1 MASLLDNVLSF
12 GATPPQYLG
21 GLVGEQGIEDLRK
34 KAGTTGV
41 FNALVG
47 YLATPK
53 NQGLGIGT
61 ILGNTLMAGQQ
72 GAQGVYDQATQD
84 YMMQQKL
91 DEMNRAKEMQAR
103 RDAFISSIGQPN
115 ATRQVVTPSG
125 MQEPVPAEAGAVA
138 PSFATQPTAP
148 TVTEESFYDPNV
160 MLQQALQTG
169 ALDLKDF
176 MTLSAKKKQGTQL
189 LSSKDLDELRATGF
203 ELPTDRGQR
212 YQRDIDTGKIDLI
225 EGTLQPKEATFKVG
239 EIQEFESA
247 GKKVTREY
255 QGNNQWK
262 IIGTSTVGGD
272 GAEVVDFMTP
282 EAQLG
287 AAQYY
292 KDTGTL
298 PPLGN
303 SKLAARARINILNM
317 AYKLR
322 AGESPESVA
331 KSISSNKQNRAAEQQ
346 TLKSFAG
353 GVDGRSVR
361 AMNTATDHLF
371 TLQEAA
377 DALNN
382 GNVRLFNDIGN
393 KINKEIGVAAPVT
406 FDGVKKIVAGEI
418 VKATT
423 GSAGALGD
431 REEVQASIMA
441 ANSPKQLLD
450 QIEYYKKLMAGQLQS
465 LELQFVT
472 GTNRGSSEFRE
483 RLSAKTRKIL
493 PPAADS
499 NDASPAQ
506 STQVAPQPIVSTRL
520 PPTSTNPNEKGWVL
534 QVDPTSN
541 VKAYVNPKNPKQYRI
556 VAE

>member
-12 GATPPQYLG
+12 GAAPPEYLG
-21 GLVGEQGIEDLRK
+21 GLVGQQGVDELRK
-34 KAGTTGV
+34 RAGTTGV

-84 YMMQQKL
+84 YLMQQKL

-103 RDAFISSIGQPN
+103 RDAFVSSIGQPN
-115 ATRQVVTPSG
+115 ATRQVMMQGG
-125 MQEPVPAEAGAVA
+125 MQEPVPAAEGAVA
-138 PSFATQPTAP
+138 PSFATQAPAP
-148 TVTEESFYDPNV
+148 TMTEEQYYDPDV

-169 ALDLKDF
+169 TLELKDYL
-176 MTLSAKKKQGTQL
+176 TLSAKKKQGTQL
-189 LSSKDLDELRATGF
+189 LSNKDIEQLRTSGF
-203 ELPTDRGQR
+203 ELPTDRGQK

-225 EGTLQPKEATFKVG
+225 EGTLQAKEPSFKVG
-239 EIQEFESA
+239 DIQEFESG

-262 IIGTSTVGGD
+262 IIASSTVGGD

-331 KSISSNKQNRAAEQQ
+331 KSVSQNKQNRAAEQQ
-346 TLKSFAG
+346 TLKSFSG
-353 GVDGRSVR
+353 GIEGRSVR

-371 TLQEAA
+371 TLEEAGM
-377 DALNN
+377 ALKN
-382 GNVRLFNDIGN
+382 GDIRAFNAIGN
-393 KINKEIGVAAPVT
+393 RINKEIGVAAPVS
-406 FDGVKKIVAGEI
+406 FEGVKKIVAGEI

-431 REEVQASIMA
+431 REEIQASISA
-441 ANSPKQLLD
+441 ANSPEQLLE
-450 QIEYYKKLMAGQLQS
+450 QIEYYKKLMTGQLQS

-472 GTNRGSSEFRE
+472 GTNRGSSEFRQ
-483 RLSAKTRKIL
+483 RLSPRTKKIL
-493 PPAADS
+493 PPAVDS
-499 NDASPAQ
+499 NDASPAP
-506 STQVAPQPIVSTRL
+506 SGQVAPQPTVPTNL
-520 PPTSTNPNEKGWVL
+520 PPTSPNPSEKGWVL
-534 QVDPTSN
+534 QVDRSTG

-556 VAE
+556 VE

>member
-103 RDAFISSIGQPN
+103 RDAFISNIGQPN

-125 MQEPVPAEAGAVA
+125 MQEPVPAEVGAVA

-346 TLKSFAG
+346 TLKSFSG
-353 GVDGRSVR
+353 GIEGRSVR

-465 LELQFVT
+465 LELQFIT

-483 RLSAKTRKIL
+483 RLSPKTRKIL
-493 PPAADS
+493 PPSADS

-506 STQVAPQPIVSTRL
+506 STQVAPQPVVSTRL

-534 QVDPTSN
+534 QVDPTTN

>member
-53 NQGLGIGT
+53 NQGLGLGT

-103 RDAFISSIGQPN
+103 KDAFISSIGQPN

-125 MQEPVPAEAGAVA
+125 MQEPVPAEVGAVA

-225 EGTLQPKEATFKVG
+225 QGTLAPEKPSFKVG
-239 EIQEFESA
+239 EIQEFKQA
-247 GKKVTREY
+247 GKDITREY

-262 IIGTSTVGGD
+262 VIAVSD
-272 GAEVVDFMTP
+272 PNQDFAGVEFLNAPAT
-282 EAQLG
+282 AK
-287 AAQYY
+287 AAATYNQS
-292 KDTGTL
+292 GTL
-298 PPLGN
+298 PPIAR
-303 SKLAARARINILNM
+303 SKAGVQTIRNILNTAALMDGGKSPQEAAM
-317 AYKLR
+317 AVLQ
-322 AGESPESVA
+322 
-331 KSISSNKQNRAAEQQ
+331 NKQNRAAEQQ
-346 TLKSFAG
+346 TLKSFSG
-353 GVDGRSVR
+353 GIEGRSVR

-465 LELQFVT
+465 LELQFIT

-483 RLSAKTRKIL
+483 RLSPKTRKIL

-506 STQVAPQPIVSTRL
+506 STQVAPQPVVSTRL
-520 PPTSTNPNEKGWVL
+520 PPTSPNASEKGWVL
-534 QVDPTSN
+534 QVDPTTN

>member
-1 MASLLDNVLSF
+1 
-12 GATPPQYLG
+12 
-21 GLVGEQGIEDLRK
+21 
-34 KAGTTGV
+34 
-41 FNALVG
+41 
-47 YLATPK
+47 
-53 NQGLGIGT
+53 
-61 ILGNTLMAGQQ
+61 
-72 GAQGVYDQATQD
+72 
-84 YMMQQKL
+84 
-91 DEMNRAKEMQAR
+91 
-103 RDAFISSIGQPN
+103 
-115 ATRQVVTPSG
+115 
-125 MQEPVPAEAGAVA
+125 
-138 PSFATQPTAP
+138 
-148 TVTEESFYDPNV
+148 
-160 MLQQALQTG
+160 
-169 ALDLKDF
+169 
-176 MTLSAKKKQGTQL
+176 
-189 LSSKDLDELRATGF
+189 
-203 ELPTDRGQR
+203 
-212 YQRDIDTGKIDLI
+212 
-225 EGTLQPKEATFKVG
+225 
-239 EIQEFESA
+239 
-247 GKKVTREY
+247 
-255 QGNNQWK
+255 
-262 IIGTSTVGGD
+262 
-272 GAEVVDFMTP
+272 
-282 EAQLG
+282 
-287 AAQYY
+287 
-292 KDTGTL
+292 
-298 PPLGN
+298 
-303 SKLAARARINILNM
+303 M

-346 TLKSFAG
+346 TLKSFSG
-353 GVDGRSVR
+353 GIEGRSVR

-465 LELQFVT
+465 LELQFIT

-483 RLSAKTRKIL
+483 RLSPKTRKIL
-493 PPAADS
+493 PPSADS

-506 STQVAPQPIVSTRL
+506 STQVAPQPVVSTRL

-534 QVDPTSN
+534 QVDPTTN